1 VSGFAGIVR
10 INPSGVS
17 ADADK
22 AALRR
27 MAEAIAFRA
36 PDALQQI
43 VQPRAAL
50 AFSLLTTGPAPQS
63 ASQPCTVDGEAW
75 LLGDVRCD
83 GRDQLAARLKEAGLR
98 LPEIVTSEELILH
111 TFAQFGESALTEING
126 DLSFV
131 IWNAKKNRLI
141 AFRDLTGARPFF
153 YSHCDGA
160 IIFSNT
166 LQAIVVSGL
175 VSRELDE
182 RFLGDFLLGHPDY
195 DPSISVYRDIRRLPP
210 GHLLEFDERGLA
222 IRRIANMP
230 LEDPLLLKEEEYI
243 EEFRR
248 LLREAVRDR
257 LPPCDTTV
265 LLSGGLDSTTI
276 AAEAASLRKSGARD
290 GNLRLRAFSV
300 DSQPLFNDHET
311 ELAARFA
318 AKLGIACDV
327 VHCGDE
333 LPFGNAEDANARL
346 PEPVLDPYFELI
358 RSLYRQTAKNS
369 RVAFS
374 GGGGDEVLRL
384 QAWPYLRFLY
394 KKKGKLS
401 AFGTLARY
409 VFGHRKLPPLGAGI
423 RTGARRLLR
432 VGDDQDLP
440 EFPLWLNP
448 EFARRMDLP
457 GRWQLMNSANKSR
470 HEFNPRAYEL
480 ANDLSVASALEVV
493 DATWTGCPLEFRWPF
508 MDRRL
513 VRFMLR
519 TPPVPWAMDKYLLRR
534 SQVGILPVEILDR
547 PKTPLQGDSLLLH
560 ARAGDWNPVPSE
572 RPPDCIQQHVNWAL
586 LVEQLKKTQDESLH
600 QHLRPV
606 ALARWLKNV
615 ENLRSIE

>member
-1 VSGFAGIVR
+1 MSGFAGIVR

-83 GRDQLAARLKEAGLR
+83 GRDQLAARLKAAGVR

-153 YSHCDGA
+153 YSYCDGA

-195 DPSISVYRDIRRLPP
+195 DPSISVYRNIRRLPP

-230 LEDPLLLKEEEYI
+230 VEDPLLLKEEEYI

-276 AAEAASLRKSGARD
+276 AAEAASLRKSGASD

-318 AKLGIACDV
+318 ARLGIACDV

-333 LPFGNAEDANARL
+333 LPFSHRDGPKEKF
-346 PEPVLDPYFELI
+346 PEPNLDPYFALSCSMYQQI
-358 RSLYRQTAKNS
+358 GKNS
-369 RVAFS
+369 RVALS
-374 GGGGDEVLRL
+374 GSGGDELLRL
-384 QAWPYLRFLY
+384 QAWPYLRFLQ
-394 KKKGKLS
+394 KKKGLLS
-401 AFGTLARY
+401 AFGTVVRY
-409 VFGHRKLPPLGAGI
+409 VASQRKIPPFGVGVKSGAK
-423 RTGARRLLR
+423 RLLGR
-432 VGDDQDLP
+432 GEKQRMPLLP
-440 EFPLWLNP
+440 KWLNS
-448 EFARRMDLP
+448 EFARRMSLSD
-457 GRWQLMNSANKSR
+457 RWEEMNSSDPSR
-470 HEFNPRAYEL
+470 HEFNPQAYDL
-480 ANDLSVASALEVV
+480 ANGLSVASTLEVL
-493 DATWTGCPLEFRWPF
+493 DATWTGCSLEFRWPF

-519 TPPVPWAMDKYLLRR
+519 VPPVPWAMDKHLLRR
-534 SQVGILPVEILDR
+534 SQIGTLPDEILHR
-547 PKTPLQGDSLLLH
+547 CKAPLQDDDLLLH
-560 ARAGDWNPVPSE
+560 VKAGNWNPVPSE
-572 RPPDCIQQHVNWAL
+572 PPPDCIQQHVNWPL

-600 QHLRPV
+600 QHLPPV

-615 ENLRSIE
+615 ENQRSIE